1 MQALQVYNLRQ
12 FLSFPSELV
21 KLYWYVTVKPQ
32 AQPLYHKTNITKHCK
47 RLLRSVRRA
56 AFIKSV
62 SRSSA
67 RIVLAHEGREGSK
80 RVLIQRGNHRFWS

>member
-56 AFIKSV
+56 ADNKKTV
-62 SRSSA
+62 PYQA
-67 RIVLAHEGREGSK
+67 RQTLS
-80 RVLIQRGNHRFWS
+80 